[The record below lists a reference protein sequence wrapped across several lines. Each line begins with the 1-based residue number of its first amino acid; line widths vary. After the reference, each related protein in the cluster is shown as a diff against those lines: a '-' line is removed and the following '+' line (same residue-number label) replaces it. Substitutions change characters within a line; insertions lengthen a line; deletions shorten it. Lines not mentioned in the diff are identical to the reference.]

1 MAPLDLLNHLLNF
14 VAPAF
19 AVGFL
24 SALLG
29 RLTMR
34 KAAGTLSW
42 WLQGAINFIVGVVVL
57 AGGLVY
63 FGRDGRMATYAALV
77 LACATSQWLLAGS
90 WRRS

>member
-1 MAPLDLLNHLLNF
+1 MAPLDLFNHLLNF

-42 WLQGAINFIVGVVVL
+42 WLQGAINFIVGVAVL
-57 AGGLVY
+57 AGGLV
-63 FGRDGRMATYAALV
+63 FVGHDGKMATYAALV
-77 LACATSQWLLAGS
+77 LACATSQWLVAGG
-90 WRRS
+90 WRRA

>member
-1 MAPLDLLNHLLNF
+1 MAPLDLFNHLLNF

-34 KAAGTLSW
+34 KAAGAMAW
-42 WLQGAINFIVGVVVL
+42 WRQGAINFIVGVAVL
-57 AGGLVY
+57 AGGLVF
-63 FGRDGRMATYAALV
+63 FGRDGKMATYAALV
-77 LACATSQWLLAGS
+77 LACASSQWLLAGS

>member
-1 MAPLDLLNHLLNF
+1 MAPLDLFNHLINF

-19 AVGFL
+19 AVGFF

-34 KAAGTLSW
+34 KAAGTPSW
-42 WLQGAINFIVGVVVL
+42 WLQGAINFIVGVAVL

-63 FGRDGRMATYAALV
+63 FGRDGKMATYAALV
-77 LACATSQWLLAGS
+77 LACATSQWLVAGG